1 MRKIIVEAEVA
12 LDGVIGGENPDFWT
26 QVFKYHGEDVLGY
39 LKHLLFTPDALLMG
53 RKTYELFAQVWPSR
67 NGEEADRINSM
78 LSSTLLR
85 ASDIGDEKFLPVR
98 RREILAIR

>member
-39 LKHLLFTPDALLMG
+39 LKHLLFTPGDVAKENEVYMCGIIHVTVHRRPPLDCM
-53 RKTYELFAQVWPSR
+53 
-67 NGEEADRINSM
+67 AD
-78 LSSTLLR
+78 
-85 ASDIGDEKFLPVR
+85 
-98 RREILAIR
+98 